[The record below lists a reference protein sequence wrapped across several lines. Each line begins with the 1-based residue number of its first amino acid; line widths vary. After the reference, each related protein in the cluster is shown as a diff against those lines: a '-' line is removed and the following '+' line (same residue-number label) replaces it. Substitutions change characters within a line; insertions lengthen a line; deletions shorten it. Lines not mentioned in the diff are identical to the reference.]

1 MWMSRTRGVIPRLLA
16 PRRSNLTRNL
26 GAASTSRN
34 TLHEEQNLVRT
45 TICRMLE
52 EAQHHNPEDQLLT
65 GKPSDE
71 ALLKAVEYFESQLE
85 EARQCIA
92 DCSQQEEGSN
102 QLEEWETADDALER
116 ATAALIDLIEELQ
129 AADESQHH
137 THKAMRQS
145 SAATI
150 KALRQEL
157 GAIKA
162 KISA

>member
-1 MWMSRTRGVIPRLLA
+1 MLEVCL
-16 PRRSNLTRNL
+16 
-26 GAASTSRN
+26 STSFFFLFSTR
-34 TLHEEQNLVRT
+34 LQ
-45 TICRMLE
+45 
-52 EAQHHNPEDQLLT
+52 
-65 GKPSDE
+65 
-71 ALLKAVEYFESQLE
+71 SQLE

-92 DCSQQEEGSN
+92 DCSQQEVGSN